1 MERSLSFY
9 RMLGLEVPEGAEEQG
24 HVEVEIGGGVVL
36 FWDAVFAETYD
47 PDREKPGDGH
57 RILPEFFVG
66 GREALD
72 AVYEELEA
80 GDTGTG
86 CPSRPTSVRTWRWST
101 TRTATPSYSRPGRK
115 ELRHN

>member
-1 MERSLSFY
+1 VSPRLGIVGIMVEDMARSLSFY
-9 RMLGLEVPEGAEEQG
+9 RKPGLEAQEGTEEQG
-24 HVEVEIGGGVVL
+24 HVEVEIGGGVVV

-47 PDREKPGDGH
+47 PDRVKPGDGY

-80 GDTGTG
+80 GAHGYGAPFETHFG
-86 CPSRPTSVRTWRWST
+86 
-101 TRTATPSYSRPGRK
+101 A
-115 ELRHN
+115 